1 MTAFPVRARERDK
14 YLPSLFLRVLCASV
28 VRLKKLEYPTQKP
41 MIFLELVLQNFG
53 PYAGKQIINL
63 NPEIDEDNARPIIL
77 LGGMNGGGKTTLM
90 DAIRLA
96 LYGQRAQCS
105 TRGNLSYSD
114 FLTQCVNSK
123 STPTEKTRIEL
134 VFEHIEEDRPIKY
147 RVVRTWEKNP
157 KDGKDQL
164 GILGDDETWP
174 IDSLVNIWDEY
185 IENILPLGISN
196 LFLFDG
202 EQVKELAEQ
211 EIPPPIVVDAING
224 LLGLELADKLA
235 IDLEILVNRK
245 KREFA
250 DTKDLEKLAEI
261 ETRLQEKQAEYENNQ
276 IKLANLNIEVTELE
290 KVHEEALDRFVNE
303 GGKIAAERSQL
314 EQQKEEKIKVANNV
328 RESLCELAADVLPLA
343 LISPLLSQVQRQGEK
358 ELKTQ
363 QIQLAKDVLIA
374 RDERLLN
381 WLQQLNLETN
391 KVTNIQSFLAEDIN
405 NLYTNNLSTENNW
418 LNGDE
423 ESLSLLDNIT
433 YRLQVSQNTAQ
444 KQLDELTNYE
454 EEILTLERQVQT
466 AAAPEEY
473 TKLQKAVKAAQTE
486 FNKIKSQSEIM
497 TQNLIELDT
506 ETKKLRQ
513 ELNEYTVQN
522 IKYQNSE
529 HIIDSALKV
538 QQTLKV
544 FRERLTLRKLNKLEE
559 EVKNCFLYLLH
570 KSDLVHRIAIDSK
583 TFGLSLYDL
592 NGKPV
597 PKHRLSAGEKQLLA
611 IAFLWGLAKVSGR
624 RLPIAIDTPLG
635 RLDSSHRNNLVER
648 YFPSASHQVILLS
661 TDTEIGKKE
670 YQNLQETEAIA
681 REYLLQYNSG
691 KRETTIKPGYFW

>member
-1 MTAFPVRARERDK
+1 
-14 YLPSLFLRVLCASV
+14 
-28 VRLKKLEYPTQKP
+28 

-63 NPEIDEDNARPIIL
+63 NPQIDEDNARPIIL
-77 LGGMNGGGKTTLM
+77 LGGMNGGGKTTLI

-123 STPTEKTRIEL
+123 ANPTEKTRIEL
-134 VFEHIEEDRPIKY
+134 VFEHIEEDKPIQY

-157 KDGKDQL
+157 KDGKDHL

-250 DTKDLEKLAEI
+250 DNKDLGKLEEI
-261 ETRLQEKQAEYENNQ
+261 ETKLHEKQQEYENNKQ
-276 IKLANLNIEVTELE
+276 RLATVNIKVAELE
-290 KVHEEALDRFVNE
+290 KIQEEALDKFVNE

-314 EQQKEEKIKVANNV
+314 EKQREEKTKLANNV
-328 RESLCELAADVLPLA
+328 RESLCELADDVLPLA
-343 LISPLLSQVQRQGEK
+343 LISPLLSQIQRQGEK

-374 RDERLLN
+374 RDQRLMN
-381 WLQQLNLETN
+381 WLKQLNLENT
-391 KVTNIQSFLAEDIN
+391 KISNIQSFLAEDIN
-405 NLYTNNLSTENNW
+405 NLYSNNLSTENTW
-418 LNGDE
+418 LNADE
-423 ESLSLLDNIT
+423 ESLSLVDNIT
-433 YRLQVSQNTAQ
+433 YRLQIGQNTAQ
-444 KQLDELTNYE
+444 KQLDELNNYE

-473 TKLQKAVKAAQTE
+473 MKLQKAVKEAQTG
-486 FNKIKSQSEIM
+486 FNQIKYQAEM
-497 TQNLIELDT
+497 MNQKLIELEA

-513 ELNEYTVQN
+513 ELNEYTVEN
-522 IKYQNSE
+522 LKYQNSE
-529 HIIDSALKV
+529 HIIDSATKV
-538 QQTLKV
+538 QQTLKI

-583 TFGLSLYDL
+583 TFGLSLYDY

-661 TDTEIGKKE
+661 TDTEIAKKE
-670 YQNLQETEAIA
+670 YQNLKETEAIA
-681 REYLLQYNSG
+681 REYLLQYNSN

>member
-1 MTAFPVRARERDK
+1 
-14 YLPSLFLRVLCASV
+14 
-28 VRLKKLEYPTQKP
+28 

-63 NPEIDEDNARPIIL
+63 NPQIDEDNARPIIL
-77 LGGMNGGGKTTLM
+77 LGGMNGGGKTTLI

-123 STPTEKTRIEL
+123 ANPTEKTRIEL
-134 VFEHIEEDRPIKY
+134 VFEHIEEDKPIQY

-157 KDGKDQL
+157 KDGKDHL

-250 DTKDLEKLAEI
+250 DNKDLGKLEEI
-261 ETRLQEKQAEYENNQ
+261 ETKLHEKQQEYENNKQ
-276 IKLANLNIEVTELE
+276 RLATVNIKVAELE
-290 KVHEEALDRFVNE
+290 KIQEEALDKFVNE

-314 EQQKEEKIKVANNV
+314 EQQREEKIKLANNV
-328 RESLCELAADVLPLA
+328 RESLCELAGDVLPLA

-374 RDERLLN
+374 RDERLIN
-381 WLQQLNLETN
+381 WLKQLNLENTN
-391 KVTNIQSFLAEDIN
+391 ISNIQSFLAEDIN
-405 NLYTNNLSTENNW
+405 NLYSNNLSTENTW
-418 LNGDE
+418 LNADE
-423 ESLSLLDNIT
+423 ESLSLVDNIT
-433 YRLQVSQNTAQ
+433 YRLQIGQNTAQ

-454 EEILTLERQVQT
+454 EEILTIERQIQT

-473 TKLQKAVKAAQTE
+473 MKLQKAVKEAQTG
-486 FNKIKSQSEIM
+486 FNQIRYQAEMMNQK
-497 TQNLIELDT
+497 LIELET

-513 ELNEYTVQN
+513 ELNEYTVEN
-522 IKYQNSE
+522 LKYQNSE
-529 HIIDSALKV
+529 HIINSAVKV

-544 FRERLTLRKLNKLEE
+544 FRERLTLKKLNKLEE

-583 TFGLSLYDL
+583 TFGLSLYDYH
-592 NGKPV
+592 GKPV

-661 TDTEIGKKE
+661 TDTEIAKKE

-681 REYLLQYNSG
+681 REYLLQYNSK

>member
-1 MTAFPVRARERDK
+1 
-14 YLPSLFLRVLCASV
+14 
-28 VRLKKLEYPTQKP
+28 

-63 NPEIDEDNARPIIL
+63 NPQIDEDNARPIIL
-77 LGGMNGGGKTTLM
+77 LGGMNGGGKTTLI

-123 STPTEKTRIEL
+123 ANPTEKTRIEL
-134 VFEHIEEDRPIKY
+134 VFEHIEEDKPIQY

-157 KDGKDQL
+157 KDGKDHL

-250 DTKDLEKLAEI
+250 DNKDLGKLEEI
-261 ETRLQEKQAEYENNQ
+261 ETKLHEKQQEYENNKQ
-276 IKLANLNIEVTELE
+276 RLATVNIKVAELE
-290 KVHEEALDRFVNE
+290 KIQEEALDKFVNE

-314 EQQKEEKIKVANNV
+314 EQQRENKIKLANNV
-328 RESLCELAADVLPLA
+328 RESLCELADDVLPLA

-374 RDERLLN
+374 RDERLIN
-381 WLQQLNLETN
+381 WLKQLNLENT
-391 KVTNIQSFLAEDIN
+391 KISNIQSFLAEDIN
-405 NLYTNNLSTENNW
+405 NLYSNNLSTENTW
-418 LNGDE
+418 LNADE
-423 ESLSLLDNIT
+423 ESLSLVDNIT
-433 YRLQVSQNTAQ
+433 YRLQIGQNTAQ

-473 TKLQKAVKAAQTE
+473 MKLQKAVKEAQTG
-486 FNKIKSQSEIM
+486 FNQIKYQAEM
-497 TQNLIELDT
+497 MNQKLIELEA

-513 ELNEYTVQN
+513 ELNEYTVEN
-522 IKYQNSE
+522 LKYQNSE
-529 HIIDSALKV
+529 HIIDSATKV
-538 QQTLKV
+538 QQTLKI

-583 TFGLSLYDL
+583 TFGLSLYDYH
-592 NGKPV
+592 GKPV

-661 TDTEIGKKE
+661 TDTEIAKKE
-670 YQNLQETEAIA
+670 YQTLQETEAIA
-681 REYLLQYNSG
+681 REYLLQYNSK

>member
-1 MTAFPVRARERDK
+1 
-14 YLPSLFLRVLCASV
+14 
-28 VRLKKLEYPTQKP
+28 

-63 NPEIDEDNARPIIL
+63 NPQIDEDNARPIIL
-77 LGGMNGGGKTTLM
+77 LGGMNGGGKTTLI

-123 STPTEKTRIEL
+123 ANPTEKTRIEL
-134 VFEHIEEDRPIKY
+134 VFEHIEEDKPIQY

-157 KDGKDQL
+157 KDGKDHL

-250 DTKDLEKLAEI
+250 DNKDLGKLEEI
-261 ETRLQEKQAEYENNQ
+261 ETKLHEKQQEYENNKQ
-276 IKLANLNIEVTELE
+276 RLATVNIKVAELE
-290 KVHEEALDRFVNE
+290 KIQEEALDKFVNE

-314 EQQKEEKIKVANNV
+314 EKQREEKTKLANNV
-328 RESLCELAADVLPLA
+328 RESLCELADDVLPLA
-343 LISPLLSQVQRQGEK
+343 LISPLLSQIQRQGEK

-374 RDERLLN
+374 RDQRLMN
-381 WLQQLNLETN
+381 WLKQLNLENT
-391 KVTNIQSFLAEDIN
+391 KISNIQSFLAEDIN
-405 NLYTNNLSTENNW
+405 NLYSNNLSTENTC
-418 LNGDE
+418 LNADE
-423 ESLSLLDNIT
+423 ESLSLVDNIT
-433 YRLQVSQNTAQ
+433 YRLQIGQNTAQ

-473 TKLQKAVKAAQTE
+473 MKLQKAVKEAQTG
-486 FNKIKSQSEIM
+486 FNQIKYQAEM
-497 TQNLIELDT
+497 MNQKLIELEA

-513 ELNEYTVQN
+513 ELNEYTVEN
-522 IKYQNSE
+522 LKYQNSE
-529 HIIDSALKV
+529 HIIDSATKV
-538 QQTLKV
+538 QQTLKI

-583 TFGLSLYDL
+583 TFGLSLYDY

-635 RLDSSHRNNLVER
+635 RLDSSHRNNLV
-648 YFPSASHQVILLS
+648 
-661 TDTEIGKKE
+661 
-670 YQNLQETEAIA
+670 
-681 REYLLQYNSG
+681 
-691 KRETTIKPGYFW
+691 

>member
-1 MTAFPVRARERDK
+1 
-14 YLPSLFLRVLCASV
+14 
-28 VRLKKLEYPTQKP
+28 

-63 NPEIDEDNARPIIL
+63 NPKIDEDNARPIIL
-77 LGGMNGGGKTTLM
+77 LGGMNGGGKTTLI

-123 STPTEKTRIEL
+123 ANPTEKTRIEL
-134 VFEHIEEDRPIKY
+134 VFEHIEEDKPIQY

-157 KDGKDQL
+157 KDGKDHL

-250 DTKDLEKLAEI
+250 DNKDLGKLEEI
-261 ETRLQEKQAEYENNQ
+261 ETKLHEKQQEYENNKQ
-276 IKLANLNIEVTELE
+276 RLATVNIKVAELE
-290 KVHEEALDRFVNE
+290 KIQEEALDKFVNE

-314 EQQKEEKIKVANNV
+314 EQQREEKIKLANNV
-328 RESLCELAADVLPLA
+328 RESLCELAGDVLPLA

-374 RDERLLN
+374 RDERLIN
-381 WLQQLNLETN
+381 WLKQLNLENTN
-391 KVTNIQSFLAEDIN
+391 ISNIQSFLAEDIN
-405 NLYTNNLSTENNW
+405 NLYSNNLSTENTW
-418 LNGDE
+418 LNADE
-423 ESLSLLDNIT
+423 ESLSLVDNIT
-433 YRLQVSQNTAQ
+433 YRLQIGQNTAQ

-454 EEILTLERQVQT
+454 EEILTIERQIQT

-473 TKLQKAVKAAQTE
+473 MKLQKAVKEAQTG
-486 FNKIKSQSEIM
+486 FNQIRYQAEMMNQK
-497 TQNLIELDT
+497 LIELET

-513 ELNEYTVQN
+513 ELNEYTVEN
-522 IKYQNSE
+522 LKYQNSE
-529 HIIDSALKV
+529 HIINSAVKV

-544 FRERLTLRKLNKLEE
+544 FRERLTLKKLNKLEE

-583 TFGLSLYDL
+583 TFGLSLYDYH
-592 NGKPV
+592 GKPV

-661 TDTEIGKKE
+661 TDTEIAKKE
-670 YQNLQETEAIA
+670 YQTLQETEAIA
-681 REYLLQYNSG
+681 REYLLQYNSK

>member
-1 MTAFPVRARERDK
+1 
-14 YLPSLFLRVLCASV
+14 
-28 VRLKKLEYPTQKP
+28 

-63 NPEIDEDNARPIIL
+63 NPQIDEDNARPIIL
-77 LGGMNGGGKTTLM
+77 LGGMNGGGKTTLI

-123 STPTEKTRIEL
+123 AHPTEKTRIEL
-134 VFEHIEEDRPIKY
+134 VFEHIEEDRPIQY

-157 KDGKDQL
+157 KDGKDHL

-174 IDSLVNIWDEY
+174 IDSLANIWDEY

-250 DTKDLEKLAEI
+250 DNKDLGKLEEI
-261 ETRLQEKQAEYENNQ
+261 ETKLHEKQQEYENNRQ
-276 IKLANLNIEVTELE
+276 RLATVNMKVAELE
-290 KVHEEALDRFVNE
+290 KIQEEALDKFVNE

-314 EQQKEEKIKVANNV
+314 EKQREEKIKLANNV
-328 RESLCELAADVLPLA
+328 RESLCELAGDVLPLA
-343 LISPLLSQVQRQGEK
+343 LISPLLSQIQRQGEK

-374 RDERLLN
+374 RDERLIN
-381 WLQQLNLETN
+381 WLRQLNLENTN
-391 KVTNIQSFLAEDIN
+391 ISNIQSFLAEDIN
-405 NLYTNNLSTENNW
+405 NLYSNNLSIENTW
-418 LNGDE
+418 LNADE
-423 ESLSLLDNIT
+423 ESLSLVDNIT
-433 YRLQVSQNTAQ
+433 YRLQIGQNTAQ

-473 TKLQKAVKAAQTE
+473 MKLQKAVKQAQTG
-486 FNKIKSQSEIM
+486 FNQIRYQAEMMNQK
-497 TQNLIELDT
+497 LIELEA

-513 ELNEYTVQN
+513 ELNEYTVEN
-522 IKYQNSE
+522 LKYQNSE
-529 HIIDSALKV
+529 HIINSAGKV
-538 QQTLKV
+538 QQTLKI

-661 TDTEIGKKE
+661 TDTEIAKKE

-681 REYLLQYNSG
+681 REYLLQYNSS

>member
-1 MTAFPVRARERDK
+1 
-14 YLPSLFLRVLCASV
+14 
-28 VRLKKLEYPTQKP
+28 

-63 NPEIDEDNARPIIL
+63 NPQIDEDNARPIIL
-77 LGGMNGGGKTTLM
+77 LGGMNGGGKTTLI

-123 STPTEKTRIEL
+123 ANPTEKTRIEL
-134 VFEHIEEDRPIKY
+134 VFEHIEEDRPIQY

-157 KDGKDQL
+157 KDGKDHL

-174 IDSLVNIWDEY
+174 IDSLANIWDEY

-250 DTKDLEKLAEI
+250 DNKDLGKLEEI
-261 ETRLQEKQAEYENNQ
+261 ETKLHEKQQEYENNRQ
-276 IKLANLNIEVTELE
+276 RLATVNMKVAELE
-290 KVHEEALDRFVNE
+290 KIQEEALDKFVNE

-314 EQQKEEKIKVANNV
+314 EKQREEKIKLANNV
-328 RESLCELAADVLPLA
+328 RESLCELAGDVLPLA
-343 LISPLLSQVQRQGEK
+343 LISPLLSQIQRQGEK

-374 RDERLLN
+374 RDERLIN
-381 WLQQLNLETN
+381 WLRQLNIENTN
-391 KVTNIQSFLAEDIN
+391 ISNIQSFLAEDIN
-405 NLYTNNLSTENNW
+405 NLYSNNLSIENTW
-418 LNGDE
+418 LNADE
-423 ESLSLLDNIT
+423 ESLSLVDNIT
-433 YRLQVSQNTAQ
+433 YRLQIGQNTAQ

-473 TKLQKAVKAAQTE
+473 MKLQKAVKQAQTG
-486 FNKIKSQSEIM
+486 FNQIRYQAEMMNQK
-497 TQNLIELDT
+497 LIELEA

-513 ELNEYTVQN
+513 ELNEYTVEN
-522 IKYQNSE
+522 LKYQNSE
-529 HIIDSALKV
+529 HIINSAGKV
-538 QQTLKV
+538 QQTLKI

-661 TDTEIGKKE
+661 TDTEIAKKE

-681 REYLLQYNSG
+681 REYLLQYNSS